1 MQTRR
6 EKLGYEMMLLPS
18 LEAFVPQNDPLRR
31 LNRVLDLS
39 FVHEAVRDRY
49 CQDNGRSSID
59 PEVVIRLFV
68 LQAFEGIV
76 SVRELMRHV
85 YANFTYRWFI
95 GYGVMEEVP
104 DHSTLSKALDRF
116 GDELFDALF
125 QRSIAQCQR
134 AGLIEGRVLH
144 LDATTIRA
152 DLDAG
157 RKKPAPRADADAR
170 VGRFPSGQK
179 QPGYKQQT
187 VADGKARVIVDV
199 AVMPADCH
207 DQKGAVEA
215 VDRAVARVGR
225 KPEAVCA
232 DAAYAN
238 GPNAAAMEERRI
250 RWVSPPER
258 VGKSP
263 KLPPDQFLIADF
275 AYDEQHDLF
284 VCPAGVALAY
294 AGTEATGRRRRRYR
308 APKSACAVC
317 ALKARC
323 TISPRK
329 QINVSIHH
337 GALVRLRADSRT
349 DSFNDLYRARSHVIE
364 GLFGEGKQWHG
375 LRRAWRRGLSNMLI
389 QSLLISA
396 VLNFKR
402 LMGVARPIT
411 RFCVGLLALIYAIKE
426 AMQTARTLLRH
437 YAEPGNHAAD
447 VI

>member
-85 YANFTYRWFI
+85 YANLTYRWFI
-95 GYGVMEEVP
+95 GYGVTEEIP

-125 QRSIAQCQR
+125 QRSIAQCRR

-157 RKKPAPRADADAR
+157 RKEPVPRGDADAR

-199 AVMPADCH
+199 SVMPADCH
-207 DQKGAVEA
+207 DQEGAVEA

-238 GPNAAAMEERRI
+238 GPNATAMEERRI

-263 KLPPDQFLIADF
+263 KLPPDQFLIGDF
-275 AYDEQHDLF
+275 TYDEQPDLF

-294 AGTEATGRRRRRYR
+294 VGTEATGRRRRRYR
-308 APKSACAVC
+308 APKSACAMC

-323 TISPRK
+323 TVSPRK
-329 QINVSIHH
+329 QINVSVHH

-375 LRRAWRRGLSNMLI
+375 LRRAWRRGLANMLI

-402 LMGVARPIT
+402 LIAAAGLNRRLAEVLLSALSVLRRTWTTLGTINRFVRDRTVGVKGAT
-411 RFCVGLLALIYAIKE
+411 
-426 AMQTARTLLRH
+426 
-437 YAEPGNHAAD
+437 
-447 VI
+447 